1 MGTYVCFQRQKF
13 KTFYKLSKW
22 TAVLGNKN
30 WIRPLPRSICSFILF
45 CTVDNPWLGLSLA
58 SHLANKLFIWH
69 RFYYK
74 NQIIFIVFSLW
85 HIFSS
90 TLLFHFILTA
100 TSSQRCF
107 LAFLDLLCLSLLVP
121 FLWIPKVYLPLSSK
135 DNHFL
140 LCILMMCTHYLHYS
154 SVHTSKGFSFVLN

>member
-1 MGTYVCFQRQKF
+1 MHIKYVAWEPMFVSKGKSLRLF
-13 KTFYKLSKW
+13 MKLSKW
-22 TAVLGNKN
+22 TAVLGSKN

-45 CTVDNPWLGLSLA
+45 CTIDNPWLGKSLA

-90 TLLFHFILTA
+90 TLLFHFILTFNA
-100 TSSQRCF
+100 TSPPKMFPSISC
-107 LAFLDLLCLSLLVP
+107 LCLSLLVP
-121 FLWIPKVYLPLSSK
+121 FLWIPKGYLPLSSK

-140 LCILMMCTHYLHYS
+140 LCILMMCTHYLHY
-154 SVHTSKGFSFVLN
+154 